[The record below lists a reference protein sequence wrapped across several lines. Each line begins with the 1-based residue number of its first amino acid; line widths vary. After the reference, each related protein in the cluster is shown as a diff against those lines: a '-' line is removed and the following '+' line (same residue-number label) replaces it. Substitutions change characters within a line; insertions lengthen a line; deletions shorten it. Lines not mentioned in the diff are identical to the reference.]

1 MIDSIHQQTG
11 HAIRPICQ
19 VLGVPR
25 SSYYHASE
33 PTPGQSADLVIGLA
47 IESIFK

>member
-1 MIDSIHQQTG
+1 MIMDIHESTG
-11 HAIRPICQ
+11 HGIRPICA

-33 PTPGQSADLVIGLA
+33 PSPTPQGGGFFSVKVL
-47 IESIFK
+47 E